1 MSSERPVVLLGA
13 GGHAR
18 VVLDVLRLR
27 GYRILGVCAPELP
40 AGSQWQGLE
49 VLGDDAALEALGA
62 DEIWLAN
69 GIGLVPRGMAR
80 RRVQNAYSARG
91 YSWLTLEHPSSQ
103 RASASSLA
111 DGVQLMAGAV
121 VQPGCRLEA
130 GVVVNTRA
138 TVDHD
143 CQLAEHVFVGPGAV
157 LCGAVTA
164 DRGAFIGAGAVVL
177 PGIHL
182 GEDAIIG
189 AGAVVTRSVEAGCT
203 AVGNPARTV
212 K

>member
-1 MSSERPVVLLGA
+1 MGA

-27 GYRILGVCAPELP
+27 GYQLRGICAPELP
-40 AGSQWQGLE
+40 AGSKWHGVD
-49 VLGDDAALEALGA
+49 VLGDDTVLDDLSC
-62 DEIWLAN
+62 DEVWLAN
-69 GIGLVPRGMAR
+69 GIGLAQRCMVR
-80 RRVQNAYSARG
+80 RRIQDAYFARG
-91 YSWLTLEHPSSQ
+91 YSWLTLEHPSSL
-103 RASASSLA
+103 RASDSWLA

-130 GVVVNTRA
+130 GVVINTCA
-138 TVDHD
+138 SVDHD
-143 CQLAEHVFVGPGAV
+143 CQLGEHVFVGPGAV
-157 LCGAVTA
+157 LCGAVKV

-203 AVGNPARTV
+203 AVGNPARIV

>member
-27 GYRILGVCAPELP
+27 GYQVVGVCAPELP
-40 AGSQWQGLE
+40 AGSQWQRLSA
-49 VLGDDAALEALGA
+49 LGEDVVLEALDPA
-62 DEIWLAN
+62 EVWLVN
-69 GIGLVPRGMAR
+69 GIGPMSGNMVR
-80 RRVQNAYSARG
+80 RRVHEEGSVRG
-91 YSWLTLEHPSSQ
+91 YTWLTLDHPSCV
-103 RASASSLA
+103 RAEDVSLA
-111 DGVQLMAGAV
+111 EGVQLMAGVV

-138 TVDHD
+138 TIDHD
-143 CQLAEHVFVGPGAV
+143 CQLDEHVFVGPGAV
-157 LCGAVTA
+157 LCGAVKA
-164 DRGAFIGAGAVVL
+164 GRGVFIGAGAIVL

-182 GEDAIIG
+182 GEGAIIG
-189 AGAVVTRSVEAGCT
+189 AGAVVTRSVEAGRT
-203 AVGNPARTV
+203 VVGSPARSI

>member
-1 MSSERPVVLLGA
+1 MGA

-27 GYRILGVCAPELP
+27 GYQLRGVCAPELL
-40 AGSQWQGLE
+40 AGSQWHGVD
-49 VLGDDAALEALGA
+49 VLGDDAVL
-62 DEIWLAN
+62 DELSCDEVWLAN
-69 GIGLVPRGMAR
+69 GVGLALRGMAR
-80 RRVQNAYSARG
+80 RRIQEAYLARG
-91 YSWLTLEHPSSQ
+91 YSWLTLEHPSSLC
-103 RASASSLA
+103 ASDTWLA
-111 DGVQLMAGAV
+111 CGVQLMAGAV
-121 VQPGCRLEA
+121 VQPGCRLET
-130 GVVVNTRA
+130 GVVINTRA

-143 CQLAEHVFVGPGAV
+143 CQLGEHVFVGPGAV
-157 LCGAVTA
+157 LCGAVKV
-164 DRGAFIGAGAVVL
+164 DRGAFIGAGAVIL

-189 AGAVVTRSVEAGCT
+189 AGAVVMRSVEAGCT